1 MADVLIIYDSNTGN
15 TEKAAA
21 AVLEGVKATGASAA
35 MKRLQETTEDD
46 LRHAAAIILGSPCIH
61 DSITGPVLE
70 FVEGRLRNAGVSGK
84 IGAAFGSY
92 KWNGGNLPRL
102 EAELR
107 SRGMRLV
114 APGVNSHRAP
124 NAETSEK
131 LRRLGAAVAAEALK
145 MKN

>member
-1 MADVLIIYDSNTGN
+1 MTDVLIIYDSNTGN

-21 AVLEGVKATGASAA
+21 EVLEGAKASGASAT
-35 MKRLQETTEDD
+35 MKKLQETTEDD
-46 LRHAAAIILGSPCIH
+46 LRDAAAIIIGSPCIH

-70 FVEGRLRNAGVSGK
+70 FVEGRLRNARVSGK

-102 EAELR
+102 EAEMK
-107 SRGMRLV
+107 SQGIRLV
-114 APGVNSHRAP
+114 VPGVNSHRAP

-131 LRRLGAAVAAEALK
+131 LRRIGAVVAEDALK
-145 MKN
+145 LRK